1 MNNIFAGRECR
12 GKYWVNGTDG
22 TSGRYQEF
30 ENGTFLGFGDDY
42 EEFESGP
49 AQFTIAIV
57 ELPDGKVATTAP
69 EFIQFVSKRRIKP
82 EKPLT
87 GSVAVSKPLND
98 EIPSDTK
105 TDGQRDKEEAKKTTK
120 EKPKYKR
127 VDHGKIR
134 ALKNAGWSNKDIADE
149 MHMTPGAVAT
159 SLSTHKN
166 LIEELKNI

>member
-1 MNNIFAGRECR
+1 M
-12 GKYWVNGTDG
+12 K
-22 TSGRYQEF
+22 
-30 ENGTFLGFGDDY
+30 
-42 EEFESGP
+42 
-49 AQFTIAIV
+49 
-57 ELPDGKVATTAP
+57 
-69 EFIQFVSKRRIKP
+69 IKP
-82 EKPLT
+82 KKPLT
-87 GSVAVSKPLND
+87 GSVAASGFLND

-105 TDGQRDKEEAKKTTK
+105 TDGQRDKEEAKR
-120 EKPKYKR
+120 KR